1 MNEDWTWTKKEWKG
15 GRWVEVKYTMD
26 ELRAMSDEDL
36 WDFLKEVYDD
46 GYDNGAG
53 Y

>member
-1 MNEDWTWTKKEWKG
+1 MNEEWAWTIEEWQNG
-15 GRWVEVKYTMD
+15 QYVEVKYTMD

-36 WDFLKEVYDD
+36 WYFLKEVYDD
-46 GYDNGAG
+46 GASAG